1 MRFGLF
7 YLPTCE
13 GDTNVARLYEQI
25 LEQCAYADELGI
37 EAVWFAEHHFS
48 RIGICPDPWTL
59 AAAAAQRTRRLRLGS
74 AVSILPFR
82 NPLLIAEQVAMVDQ
96 LSNGRV
102 ELGVGRGAQP
112 SEFFGFGAVPAESR
126 GRLQES
132 VAIIR
137 QAWTEPAVTFQGEY
151 FQYDQVEV
159 WPKPVQRPS
168 PPIWVAAANAGSV
181 PWIAGQGLQMMAT
194 AAVKPLAIMRE
205 QFEAYQ
211 AAWATSGQHPARLEF
226 PLNVTL
232 HLADSNAQARRE
244 VVDALQFFFSERSR
258 LNSQLAAATGGALS
272 SSVNYELTPEQF
284 VQDNALVGDPNRVI
298 ERIRRLEAGAGL
310 TYVLGHVYPEAG
322 HQAMMKMI
330 RLLAEEV
337 MPAFAGDA
345 VGAAEG

>member
-13 GDTNVARLYEQI
+13 GDTNVSRLYEEI

-37 EAVWFAEHHFS
+37 EAIWFAEHHFS
-48 RIGICPDPWTL
+48 RIGVCPDPWTL
-59 AAAAAQRTRRLRLGS
+59 AAAAAQRTKRIRLGS

-82 NPLLIAEQVAMVDQ
+82 NPLQIAEQVAMVDQ

-137 QAWTEPAVTFQGEY
+137 QAWTQPTVSHQGEY
-151 FQYDQVEV
+151 FQYDRVDV
-159 WPKPVQRPS
+159 WPKTVQQPS
-168 PPIWVAAANAGSV
+168 PPIWVAASSAESF
-181 PWIAGQGLQMMAT
+181 PWIAREGLQMMAT
-194 AAVKPLAIMRE
+194 AAVKPLEVMRA

-211 AAWATSGQHPARLEF
+211 TAWAASGQPAAKLEF
-226 PLNVTL
+226 PLNLTL
-232 HLADSNAQARRE
+232 HVSDSNDQAHRE
-244 VVDALQFFFSERSR
+244 IVDALQFFFSERAR
-258 LNSQLAAATGGALS
+258 LNAQLAAASGGALA
-272 SSVNYELTPEQF
+272 SSVNYDLTPEQY
-284 VQDNALVGDPNRVI
+284 VKDNGLVGDPDRVI

-322 HQAMMKMI
+322 HTAMMKLI

-337 MPAFAGDA
+337 MPAFAGAA
-345 VGAAEG
+345 VGG